1 MREFSRRTVERM
13 RTALPLALPALE
25 SFLAENV
32 EKEVRKDARVIRCAA
47 AAVDAGGAPAAQ
59 AVRQLLA
66 AARETDRE
74 FLATVG
80 RFPVRIDIPYEQIEP
95 LRRRRIELG
104 LELACRM
111 LEAWKRGEP
120 TRSILP
126 RKELAARVRDL
137 LDLYAQEVLALSRS
151 VALPA
156 PLALVR
162 ERAADR
168 LRSEMADVARAMTAL
183 ML

>member
-1 MREFSRRTVERM
+1 MRM
-13 RTALPLALPALE
+13 ALPLRLALPALE

-32 EKEVRKDARVIRCAA
+32 DKEVRKDARVIRCAA
-47 AAVDAGGAPAAQ
+47 AAIGAGGAPAPE

-66 AARETDRE
+66 AARDIDRE

-104 LELACRM
+104 LGLACRM
-111 LEAWKRGEP
+111 LDAWKRGER
-120 TRSILP
+120 TRSVLP
-126 RKELAARVRDL
+126 REELAAHVREL
-137 LDLYAQEVLALSRS
+137 LELYAQEVLALSRS
-151 VALPA
+151 VGLPA

-162 ERAADR
+162 ERAAAR
-168 LRSEMADVARAMTAL
+168 LRTEMSEVARAMTAP
-183 ML
+183 MR